1 MPGALGEWLQV
12 ERNTRS
18 VQRVDELLHSLR
30 EHGTLDSQGEF
41 TVSLSEARRKLKQ
54 YHSSEP
60 ARYVLLLVSA
70 GFASGGR
77 SAAVT
82 RRDHCLTIRFPGAYL
97 SENEL
102 LQALDNPHNSASS
115 AALQGFVGVLSG
127 GESFSLIK
135 GCPHP
140 TGKSRVAFFLSGCA
154 RFLSRSKD
162 WAHAG
167 MRTLGQAEFDERSS
181 ADGGQTC
188 REIRRLKLA
197 TTHAG

>member
-115 AALQGFVGVLSG
+115 AATDLVLGIQGALNHQAQEVKLRVLISIMRQNHFQLQHQ
-127 GESFSLIK
+127 EEI
-135 GCPHP
+135 
-140 TGKSRVAFFLSGCA
+140 
-154 RFLSRSKD
+154 SK
-162 WAHAG
+162 
-167 MRTLGQAEFDERSS
+167 LN
-181 ADGGQTC
+181 
-188 REIRRLKLA
+188 LL
-197 TTHAG
+197 